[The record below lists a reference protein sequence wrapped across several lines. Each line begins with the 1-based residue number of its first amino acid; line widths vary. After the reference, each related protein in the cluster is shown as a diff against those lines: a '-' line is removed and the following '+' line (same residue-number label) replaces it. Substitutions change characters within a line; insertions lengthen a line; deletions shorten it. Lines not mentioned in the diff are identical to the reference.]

1 MKNMGIKLVVKD
13 EGYDVYAPMEGQHW
27 GYRYGPSI
35 MVYDGKRA
43 DAWFASPGALGEAD
57 WFTYRHTED
66 GGKTWSDEKVVLT
79 PTADSMDLF
88 SVCDPAVVRFGGYYY
103 IGYTSTIFTEGGGVC
118 NNAFVARSK
127 NPDGPF
133 EKWTGDGWGE
143 QRLTEDGEL
152 RWMGKPAPII
162 YFDGDSAAWGEG
174 EPSFVVSNGVLY
186 IYYTKTSK
194 RADGSRFSQTLVATA
209 DANDE
214 NWPANIRQR
223 GVAAERTSTSN
234 DSFDVV
240 YSDEYGKFIAISTDL
255 RFTKDSM
262 LAIYESNNGLR
273 FRRCCELRDKV
284 GFMCHNSGIS
294 GDELHHIKKDDL
306 KLLGYAYGDKWGFWG
321 TRFHEYS
328 VAKHYGTY
336 SERDIPA
343 VERTVVPKPKREPFP
358 INIMPK
364 ITPPRFY
371 KLREG
376 ESVDIE
382 IVWFDSA
389 YNHYKAENVGF
400 SNYDRSIIDING
412 MTVKAKHVGY
422 TYMNAKTSDGLD
434 AEILIYVYPKDF
446 DFSEDNKYPVSVQ
459 PVQDVYKISLKE
471 NERKQIRVIV
481 QYSNGTWAETGKA
494 SDGAVFYGYNEE
506 LVSVDE
512 NGILTAKGV
521 PGMTTVTVG
530 LGSFTVKYKVKITK
544 I

>member
-13 EGYDVYAPMEGQHW
+13 EGYDIYAPMEHQTW

-35 MVYDGKRA
+35 MVYDDRRA

-66 GGKTWSDEKVVLT
+66 GGKTWTDEKVVLT

-88 SVCDPAVVRFGGYYY
+88 SVCDPAVVKFGGYYY
-103 IGYTSTIFTEGGGVC
+103 IGYTSTIFVEGGGVC

-143 QRLTEDGEL
+143 QRTTTDGIL
-152 RWMGKPAPII
+152 KWMGKPAPII

-174 EPSFVVSNGVLY
+174 EPSFVVLNDVLY

-194 RADGSRFSQTLVATA
+194 RADGSRISQTLVATA
-209 DANDE
+209 DATDE

-223 GVAAERTSTSN
+223 GVAAERSGGGN

-240 YSDEYGKFIAISTDL
+240 YSEEFGKFIAISTDL

-273 FRRCCELRDKV
+273 FRRCCELRDKI
-284 GFMCHNSGIS
+284 GYMCHNSGIS
-294 GDELHHIKKDDL
+294 GDELHHIKKNDL

-321 TRFHEYS
+321 TRFHEYD
-328 VAKHYGTY
+328 VVKHYGKY
-336 SERDIPA
+336 SELDKNA
-343 VERTVVPKPKREPFP
+343 VERPVIPKPKREPFP
-358 INIMPK
+358 INVMPE
-364 ITPPRFY
+364 ITPPRFC
-371 KLREG
+371 KLHKG
-376 ESVDIE
+376 ESKE
-382 IVWFDSA
+382 INFIWLDSA
-389 YNHYKAENVGF
+389 YKHYKVDKISF
-400 SNYDRSIIDING
+400 SNYDKDIIDIDG
-412 MTVKAKHVGY
+412 MTVKAKRVGY
-422 TYMNAKTSDGLD
+422 TYANAKTPDGFD
-434 AEILIYVYPKDF
+434 AEILIYVYPEDF
-446 DFSEDNKYPVSVQ
+446 DFSEENKYPVSVM
-459 PVQDVYKISLKE
+459 PVQDAYKITLKE
-471 NERKQIRVIV
+471 NELKQLRVIV

-494 SDGAVFYGYNEE
+494 ADGVVFYGYNGD
-506 LVSVDE
+506 LISIDE
-512 NGILTAKGV
+512 NGLVRAKNT
-521 PGMTTVTVG
+521 PGTTTVTVG
-530 LGSFTVKYKVKITK
+530 MGAFEVKYKVKITK